1 MSQSIENKDSVTVK
15 KKIGRPNKNRTKQEF
30 REFLR
35 LRSREYYAN
44 PVNKEKQRLK
54 MIEYRNRNK
63 DKINAKKRAKRSRDK
78 LEKNLK
84 RIWSTK
90 GLI

>member
-15 KKIGRPNKNRTKQEF
+15 KKIGRSKKELREYLKQ
-30 REFLR
+30 
-35 LRSREYYAN
+35 RSREYYAN

-54 MIEYRNRNK
+54 MIAYREKNRE
-63 DKINAKKRAKRSRDK
+63 KINAKKRAKRSRDR

-84 RIWSTK
+84 RIWSTRGYLQLSK
-90 GLI
+90 